1 MNKYEPVIGLEV
13 HAQLLTETKAFCGC
27 SNKFGDQP
35 NTNVC
40 PICLGHPGSLPKI
53 NKKMVEFAVMMGL
66 ATNCKI
72 NFKSSFARKNYFY
85 PDLPKGWQTSQFD
98 EPICSNGFLEITA
111 DNNLRTIRIN
121 RIHMEEDAGKLIHDE
136 TGFSLVDLNRC
147 GTPLI
152 EIVSE
157 PDLQSPHEAFQYLS
171 KLKQILL
178 YLNISDCNMEEGSL
192 RCDANVSVRL
202 TGDKSLGVK
211 TELKNMNSFKN
222 VEKAIQKEIERQ
234 IDIIEEGGK
243 IIQQTL
249 LWDADKEE
257 IKIMRTKEEAHDYR
271 YFPEPDLLLVIID
284 DVWKNELMS
293 KMPELPDVR
302 RKKFSNLYKL
312 PEYDCEILTSTKEL
326 ADYFESAAK
335 HSDDFKSISNWVM
348 VEVLKFINE
357 NNLSVNQFRL
367 SPINLGKLINLIND
381 KTISNKIAK
390 DIFAELIE
398 RNIGPLIIIKEKGLT
413 QINDSKFI
421 EEIIDRVIKS
431 NQEQVKQYL
440 AGKDKVLGFF
450 VGQIMKESKG
460 KANPQSVNELLIYKL
475 SLMKN

>member
-178 YLNISDCNMEEGSL
+178 YKIL
-192 RCDANVSVRL
+192 R
-202 TGDKSLGVK
+202 
-211 TELKNMNSFKN
+211 
-222 VEKAIQKEIERQ
+222 EI
-234 IDIIEEGGK
+234 
-243 IIQQTL
+243 
-249 LWDADKEE
+249 
-257 IKIMRTKEEAHDYR
+257 
-271 YFPEPDLLLVIID
+271 
-284 DVWKNELMS
+284 
-293 KMPELPDVR
+293 
-302 RKKFSNLYKL
+302 
-312 PEYDCEILTSTKEL
+312 
-326 ADYFESAAK
+326 
-335 HSDDFKSISNWVM
+335 
-348 VEVLKFINE
+348 
-357 NNLSVNQFRL
+357 
-367 SPINLGKLINLIND
+367 
-381 KTISNKIAK
+381 
-390 DIFAELIE
+390 
-398 RNIGPLIIIKEKGLT
+398 
-413 QINDSKFI
+413 
-421 EEIIDRVIKS
+421 
-431 NQEQVKQYL
+431 
-440 AGKDKVLGFF
+440 
-450 VGQIMKESKG
+450 
-460 KANPQSVNELLIYKL
+460 
-475 SLMKN
+475 